1 MNYKNLM
8 LCFLG
13 AFSFSCQSG
22 ENIQSVSVNEFADYL
37 LQPEVQCLDVRTPAE
52 YFDGHIVG
60 SLNVN
65 VQNEAFNHM
74 TDSLLDKTKPVAVY
88 CRSGKRSKKAA
99 KILSKRGYQVIELDK
114 GFNSWTKAGKE
125 IEK

>member
-1 MNYKNLM
+1 MKHAYLM

-13 AFSFSCQSG
+13 IFFYTCQS
-22 ENIQSVSVNEFADYL
+22 EEKFKSVSVNEFADYL

-60 SLNVN
+60 SLNIN
-65 VQNEAFNHM
+65 VQNEAFNQM
-74 TDSLLDKTKPVAVY
+74 ADSLLDKSQPVAVY
-88 CRSGKRSKKAA
+88 CRSGNRSKKAA
-99 KILSKRGYQVIELDK
+99 KILSKKGYNVIELDK